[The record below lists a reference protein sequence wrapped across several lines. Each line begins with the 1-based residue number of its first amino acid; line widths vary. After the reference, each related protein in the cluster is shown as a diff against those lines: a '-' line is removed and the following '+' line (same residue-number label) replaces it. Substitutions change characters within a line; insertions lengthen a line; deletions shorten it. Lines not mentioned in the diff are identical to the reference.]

1 LDLAEFPVQFCWRL
15 LSFFVGSACV
25 LAWECSAQ
33 LLADILKTGC
43 LLADSRWPSG
53 TLHTKHVLLVAML
66 AQVQT
71 DECTCFYVLPLSP
84 LGSPPSIMQVRISMN
99 SFISFLDFGGVIFG
113 SRSLQPSRWRF
124 AEGLALPGF
133 RITIR
138 ILMMLAMIRGSCL
151 GYYPPDCFGS
161 SSSDFRILVRIP
173 ITFDRVGITHT
184 IQ

>member
-1 LDLAEFPVQFCWRL
+1 MASPERNTLETLKSFRISLSKLFIPLDLAEFPVQFCWRH
-15 LSFFVGSACV
+15 LSLFMGSAFV

-71 DECTCFYVLPLSP
+71 DECTCFFVLPLSS
-84 LGSPPSIMQVRISMN
+84 LGSPPLIMQVRISMN
-99 SFISFLDFGGVIFG
+99 SFISFLDFGGVNFG

-124 AEGLALPGF
+124 AEGWALPGF

-138 ILMMLAMIRGSCL
+138 ILTMLAMIRGSCL
-151 GYYPPDCFGS
+151 G
-161 SSSDFRILVRIP
+161 
-173 ITFDRVGITHT
+173 
-184 IQ
+184 